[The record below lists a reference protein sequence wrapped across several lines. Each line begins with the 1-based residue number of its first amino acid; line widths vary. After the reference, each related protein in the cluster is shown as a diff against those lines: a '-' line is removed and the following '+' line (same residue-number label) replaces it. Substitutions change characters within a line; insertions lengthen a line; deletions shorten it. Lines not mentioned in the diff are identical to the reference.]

1 MGHGD
6 VQQTAGGRSPRGR
19 RASRV
24 LGWAAAVVAVVL
36 VAGTLSAYAVYRD
49 LFGKIHQVKVTGLG
63 HRPPGY
69 DHSLNILVIGSDTRQ
84 GKNSRFGAHIGG
96 QRSDTILVLHLSPG
110 FRRAVVMSI
119 PRDSVVPVLACPPG
133 CPASPGQ
140 AAQPGQIEQI
150 NETFANGGPGCLWKT
165 IEQTTRI
172 RLDHFMEL
180 NFTGFEH
187 VINDLGGVRICLPY
201 PISDPRSKLH
211 LSRGIHHVMGAEALA
226 YWRVRYI
233 GVGSDL
239 ERIQRDQY
247 LMASVAQE
255 VKHTNLLGDPP
266 RVLRLVSDVAGSL
279 TTDSGLSQ
287 SAMITLVQS
296 LRHLPLRA
304 VHFVAGT
311 GRHVS
316 AEPELGAVVR
326 PGGDAVQGDRAGPE
340 AAEGA
345 QEGARPPRAAAG
357 AVRRRA
363 AGRPVRRRAA
373 GQPVRRR
380 AAGQATR
387 RGARQRAGRQPA
399 PESVAA
405 VRSVQPL
412 RRHHRGRQRLQ
423 RLERLPGPARRS
435 LTRAA
440 PAVCGSGQPLVPGK
454 DARSWKYRGG
464 SRTMG
469 G

>member
-24 LGWAAAVVAVVL
+24 LGWAGAVVAVVL

-63 HRPPGY
+63 RRPPGY
-69 DHSLNILVIGSDTRQ
+69 DHSLNILVIGSDTRK

-119 PRDSVVPVLACPPG
+119 PRDSVVPVLACPPVPG
-133 CPASPGQ
+133 SPGQAAQLGQ

-150 NETFANGGPGCLWKT
+150 NETFASGGPGCLWKT

-201 PISDPRSKLH
+201 PINDRRSKLH

-266 RVLRLVSDVAGSL
+266 RVLRLVSDIAGSL

-304 VHFVAGT
+304 VHFVEVPVVTYPPNPNWVQWSGQAAT
-311 GRHVS
+311 LFKAIAQDRKLPRVHRKRHGHRAQPVS
-316 AEPELGAVVR
+316 SSPSRRSGSPSPSR
-326 PGGDAVQGDRAGPE
+326 PASPPASPAASRPASPSPLSGLSSHYGGIT
-340 AAEGA
+340 
-345 QEGARPPRAAAG
+345 AG
-357 AVRRRA
+357 ANVCSDSSA
-363 AGRPVRRRAA
+363 FQG
-373 GQPVRRR
+373 
-380 AAGQATR
+380 
-387 RGARQRAGRQPA
+387 
-399 PESVAA
+399 
-405 VRSVQPL
+405 PL
-412 RRHHRGRQRLQ
+412 
-423 RLERLPGPARRS
+423 
-435 LTRAA
+435 
-440 PAVCGSGQPLVPGK
+440 
-454 DARSWKYRGG
+454 GG
-464 SRTMG
+464 H
-469 G
+469 

>member
-6 VQQTAGGRSPRGR
+6 VRQTAGGRSPRGR

-24 LGWAAAVVAVVL
+24 LAWAGAIVAVVL
-36 VAGTLSAYAVYRD
+36 VAGTLSAYALYRD

-63 HRPPGY
+63 RRPPGY
-69 DHSLNILVIGSDTRQ
+69 DHSLNILVIGSDTRK

-110 FRRAVVMSI
+110 FSRAVVMSV
-119 PRDSVVPVLACPPG
+119 PRDSVVPVLACPPVSG
-133 CPASPGQ
+133 SPGQ
-140 AAQPGQIEQI
+140 AAQPGQVAQPGQAAQPGQVEQI

-201 PISDPRSKLH
+201 PINDPRSKLH
-211 LSRGIHHVMGAEALA
+211 LARGIHHVMGAKALA

-266 RVLRLVSDVAGSL
+266 RVLRLVSDIAGSL

-296 LRHLPLRA
+296 LRHLPLQA
-304 VHFVAGT
+304 VHFVEVPVVTYPPNPNWVRWSGQAATLFRAIAQDRKLPRVHRKGH
-311 GRHVS
+311 GRRAQPAS
-316 AEPELGAVVR
+316 PA
-326 PGGDAVQGDRAGPE
+326 PGGRSASPSPSGRSGSP
-340 AAEGA
+340 
-345 QEGARPPRAAAG
+345 AAG
-357 AVRRRA
+357 SRSPLSGLSSHYGGIT
-363 AGRPVRRRAA
+363 AGANVCSDSSAFQ
-373 GQPVRRR
+373 G
-380 AAGQATR
+380 
-387 RGARQRAGRQPA
+387 
-399 PESVAA
+399 
-405 VRSVQPL
+405 PL
-412 RRHHRGRQRLQ
+412 
-423 RLERLPGPARRS
+423 
-435 LTRAA
+435 
-440 PAVCGSGQPLVPGK
+440 
-454 DARSWKYRGG
+454 GG
-464 SRTMG
+464 H
-469 G
+469 

>member
-1 MGHGD
+1 M
-6 VQQTAGGRSPRGR
+6 
-19 RASRV
+19 
-24 LGWAAAVVAVVL
+24 LAVVL

-49 LFGKIHQVKVTGLG
+49 LFGKIRQVKVTGLG

-69 DHSLNILVIGSDTRQ
+69 NHSLNILVIGSDTRK
-84 GKNSRFGAHIGG
+84 GKNSRFGAHIPG
-96 QRSDTILVLHLSPG
+96 QRSDTVLVLHLSPG

-119 PRDSVVPVLACPPG
+119 PRDSVVPVLACPAGPG
-133 CPASPGQ
+133 SPGQ
-140 AAQPGQIEQI
+140 SAQPGQVEQI

-165 IEQTTRI
+165 IEQTTQI

-255 VKHTNLLGDPP
+255 VKHTNLLGDPA
-266 RVLRLVSDVAGSL
+266 RVLKLVSDVADSL

-304 VHFVAGT
+304 VHFVEVPVVTYPPNPNWVQWSDQAATLFKAIAQDRKLPRVSRHRHDRRAQPAGRSP
-311 GRHVS
+311 GS
-316 AEPELGAVVR
+316 PSGSPR
-326 PGGDAVQGDRAGPE
+326 PGP
-340 AAEGA
+340 GA
-345 QEGARPPRAAAG
+345 SSAAG
-357 AVRRRA
+357 HS
-363 AGRPVRRRAA
+363 G
-373 GQPVRRR
+373 
-380 AAGQATR
+380 
-387 RGARQRAGRQPA
+387 
-399 PESVAA
+399 
-405 VRSVQPL
+405 
-412 RRHHRGRQRLQ
+412 
-423 RLERLPGPARRS
+423 RRS
-435 LTRAA
+435 PSPLSGLARHYGGITAGA
-440 PAVCGSGQPLVPGK
+440 NVCSDSSAFQGPL
-454 DARSWKYRGG
+454 GG
-464 SRTMG
+464 H
-469 G
+469 

>member
-24 LGWAAAVVAVVL
+24 LGWAGAVVAVVL

-63 HRPPGY
+63 RRPPGY
-69 DHSLNILVIGSDTRQ
+69 DHSLNILVIGSDTRK
-84 GKNSRFGAHIGG
+84 GKNSSFGAHIGG

-119 PRDSVVPVLACPPG
+119 PRDSVVPVLACPPASG
-133 CPASPGQ
+133 SPGQ

-172 RLDHFMEL
+172 RLAHFMEL

-201 PISDPRSKLH
+201 PISDPRSKLR

-266 RVLRLVSDVAGSL
+266 RVLRLVSDIAGSL

-304 VHFVAGT
+304 VHFVE
-311 GRHVS
+311 V
-316 AEPELGAVVR
+316 PVVTYPPNPNWVQWSGQAATLFRAIVQDRKLPKVHRKR
-326 PGGDAVQGDRAGPE
+326 PGR
-340 AAEGA
+340 
-345 QEGARPPRAAAG
+345 RP
-357 AVRRRA
+357 
-363 AGRPVRRRAA
+363 RPASS
-373 GQPVRRR
+373 P
-380 AAGQATR
+380 
-387 RGARQRAGRQPA
+387 P
-399 PESVAA
+399 
-405 VRSVQPL
+405 
-412 RRHHRGRQRLQ
+412 
-423 RLERLPGPARRS
+423 
-435 LTRAA
+435 
-440 PAVCGSGQPLVPGK
+440 SGQPPSPAASRPASPSPLSGL
-454 DARSWKYRGG
+454 SSHYGG
-464 SRTMG
+464 ITAGANVCSDSSAFQGPLG
-469 G
+469 GH

>member
-6 VQQTAGGRSPRGR
+6 VQQNAGGRSPRGR

-24 LGWAAAVVAVVL
+24 FGWAAAVFAVVL

-49 LFGKIHQVKVTGLG
+49 LFGKIRQVKVTGLG

-69 DHSLNILVIGSDTRQ
+69 NHSLNVLVIGSDTRT
-84 GKNSRFGAHIGG
+84 GKNSRFGAHIPG
-96 QRSDTILVLHLSPG
+96 QRSDTVLVLHLSPG

-119 PRDSVVPVLACPPG
+119 PRDSVVPVLACPRLPG
-133 CPASPGQ
+133 SPGQ

-150 NETFANGGPGCLWKT
+150 NETFSNGGPGCLWKT
-165 IEQTTRI
+165 IEQTTHI

-201 PISDPRSKLH
+201 PISDRRSKLR

-255 VKHTNLLGDPP
+255 VKHTNLLGDPA
-266 RVLRLVSDVAGSL
+266 RVLKLVSDIAGSL

-304 VHFVAGT
+304 VHFVEVPVVTYPPNPNWVQWSGQAAT
-311 GRHVS
+311 LFKAIAQDRKLPRVHKKRHGRRAHPAS
-316 AEPELGAVVR
+316 SSSSGR
-326 PGGDAVQGDRAGPE
+326 PGSPSSSGRSGSPSASRSPSPSPLSGLSRHYG
-340 AAEGA
+340 GIT
-345 QEGARPPRAAAG
+345 AG
-357 AVRRRA
+357 ANVCSDSSA
-363 AGRPVRRRAA
+363 FQG
-373 GQPVRRR
+373 
-380 AAGQATR
+380 
-387 RGARQRAGRQPA
+387 
-399 PESVAA
+399 
-405 VRSVQPL
+405 PL
-412 RRHHRGRQRLQ
+412 
-423 RLERLPGPARRS
+423 
-435 LTRAA
+435 
-440 PAVCGSGQPLVPGK
+440 
-454 DARSWKYRGG
+454 GG
-464 SRTMG
+464 H
-469 G
+469 